1 MLIPRVVGRFK
12 MLSAKRINAMRGTAG
27 RPVWQ
32 RNYYERIIRDAD
44 ELHRIRRYILEN
56 PACWATDGENPS
68 VSCRRADSMG
78 AARCAPA
85 SLDEGANTVARF
97 SGPGLG

>member
-1 MLIPRVVGRFK
+1 MLIPRLVGRFK
-12 MLSAKRINAMRGTAG
+12 ILSAERINAMRGAAG

-44 ELHRIRRYILEN
+44 ELHRIRRYILET

-68 VSCRRADSMG
+68 R
-78 AARCAPA
+78 
-85 SLDEGANTVARF
+85 
-97 SGPGLG
+97 PGLG